1 MLPWSNQEI
10 IVRNNLKIEEILILN
25 FIKKDIF
32 AMLLN
37 DLVLKQSAYKSR

>member
-25 FIKKDIF
+25 FIKKGIST
-32 AMLLN
+32 MLLN

>member
-1 MLPWSNQEI
+1 MLPWSNQVI

-25 FIKKDIF
+25 FIKKGIST
-32 AMLLN
+32 MLLN